1 MFKHA
6 IEVHLCSVL
15 QIAFP
20 VQANLHPQKLLC
32 VPVAIFLRIRI
43 VSLLLSFIS
52 AFSCLLCKVLLLILR
67 SGITFAESSVY
78 RDHGLKLVQP
88 LGTMKS
94 VSVTCL
100 VTFLLGDVVEE
111 HGAISD
117 LMTH

>member
-43 VSLLLSFIS
+43 VFHNSYPSYLLFLACF
-52 AFSCLLCKVLLLILR
+52 ARFS
-67 SGITFAESSVY
+67 S
-78 RDHGLKLVQP
+78 
-88 LGTMKS
+88 
-94 VSVTCL
+94 
-100 VTFLLGDVVEE
+100 
-111 HGAISD
+111 
-117 LMTH
+117 